1 METNELVGDLIGS
14 PVKGVVSGLS
24 SSLFGYIAA
33 ALAAVFVLMGS
44 CIWYLNSEV
53 NKARLMV
60 NEQKAL
66 VALKEAQISGFVAA
80 VEHQNEAIEKMRVD
94 TLQASKELAATSKVI
109 ENRYSTV
116 TVTDKTC
123 EGKVKAY
130 EDMLKVFFSRK

>member
-14 PVKGVVSGLS
+14 PIKGAVSGLS

-53 NKARLMV
+53 DKARLMV

-66 VALKEAQISGFVAA
+66 VALKEAQINGFVAA
-80 VEHQNEAIEKMRVD
+80 VDHQNEAIEKMRVD

>member
-14 PVKGVVSGLS
+14 PIKGVVSGLS
-24 SSLFGYIAA
+24 STLFGYIAA

-53 NKARLMV
+53 DKARLMV

-66 VALKEAQISGFVAA
+66 VALKEAQINGFVAA
-80 VEHQNEAIEKMRVD
+80 VDHQNEAIEKMRVD

>member
-24 SSLFGYIAA
+24 STLFGYIAA

-53 NKARLMV
+53 DKARLMV

-66 VALKEAQISGFVAA
+66 VALKEAQINGFVAA

>member
-14 PVKGVVSGLS
+14 PVNGAVSGLS
-24 SSLFGYIAA
+24 NSLFGYIAA

-53 NKARLMV
+53 DKARLMV
-60 NEQKAL
+60 DEQKAL
-66 VALKEAQISGFVAA
+66 VALKEAQINGFVAA
-80 VEHQNEAIEKMRVD
+80 VDHQNEAIEKMRVD

>member
-14 PVKGVVSGLS
+14 PIKGAVSGLS

-53 NKARLMV
+53 DKARLMV
-60 NEQKAL
+60 DEQKAL
-66 VALKEAQISGFVAA
+66 VALKEAQINGFVAA
-80 VEHQNEAIEKMRVD
+80 VDHQNEAIEKMRVD

>member
-24 SSLFGYIAA
+24 STLFGYIAA

-53 NKARLMV
+53 DKARLMV

-66 VALKEAQISGFVAA
+66 VALKEAQINGFVAA

-94 TLQASKELAATSKVI
+94 TLQASKDLAATSKVI

>member
-14 PVKGVVSGLS
+14 PVKGAVSGLS

-53 NKARLMV
+53 DKARLLV

-66 VALKEAQISGFVAA
+66 VALKEAQINGFVAA
-80 VEHQNEAIEKMRVD
+80 VDHQNEAIEKMRVD
-94 TLQASKELAATSKVI
+94 TLQASKDLAATSKVI

-130 EDMLKVFFSRK
+130 EDMLRVFFSRK

>member
-14 PVKGVVSGLS
+14 PIKGAVSGLS
-24 SSLFGYIAA
+24 SSLFGYIAS

-53 NKARLMV
+53 DKARLMV

-66 VALKEAQISGFVAA
+66 VALKEAQINGFVAA
-80 VEHQNEAIEKMRVD
+80 VDHQNEAIEKMRVD